1 MTETRTTRKR
11 KWMALAIRHGLPA
24 LLALAWAA
32 APRAGGAADALPTVT
47 WTENLN
53 GALTRAQNELKP
65 VLVVFASPSCP
76 WCSRFKAETLADQK
90 VLAALAGFVCVG
102 IDTSR
107 DDQTAQNFQVRGVPA
122 VMILSGDGRPQW
134 GTEGFMDQTAF
145 LAFLEVY
152 RQGGGGREAMPPALD
167 GWLKALQ
174 GKSVVA
180 EQWPEMMSGLGIKA
194 CRAPLHQALLAYAP
208 CPRRAWVEL
217 LAHPQLAVRLGAFEL
232 LEELA
237 GSGHGYDPWFEAEAN
252 REALANWRKWAETGT
267 NDTEQV
273 YASLTEEQ
281 INGYIRDLASRDRE
295 RCARAVRMLEQAGES
310 VIPAL
315 EAWAAAD
322 PADGGE
328 AIRQVKEIRY
338 FLMLPES
345 LGTERARLA
354 HRLVFGNQDERLRSL
369 AAAAAAGERSLPVL
383 ADFLTDT
390 DPFIREAAVD
400 GLVSAGR
407 NLACPY
413 LSELLKREKDEDVI
427 HAVVRGAGR
436 LKGPK
441 AVELAGPF
449 LTHAN
454 EDLVVAALASL
465 SRTKSKT
472 AAKAVEA
479 CLGHQQWRVRAAALE
494 ALGKLGAKSA
504 DEAII
509 VCLDDS
515 DAFVRRTAV
524 LTLAGLSEKKA
535 VKRLGEIFLKDDP
548 LKGPIVAALRE
559 MDVPI
564 PATFGPALEGKD
576 PDVLLPVLDGLG
588 DGGDESWWLALPLV
602 GHANGDVACAAI
614 RIVARGG
621 GRKAEAR
628 TALAKVLREG
638 VKERVLA
645 VFESYSPAG
654 NDDSF
659 SLDDASGS
667 EAIDELLSVGA
678 SAEGAGG
685 GGIVESGALAD
696 VFAAF
701 GAAPAAAPVAAAPAV
716 APATT
721 SAPPEP
727 ATLNDLFAA
736 FGTTGASAPAA
747 DGAAARRDESRED
760 GDILKAA
767 VAYLAPGQDAELR
780 FAAALMVMA
789 LGNTTGVTF
798 LVESLDSRTAEERLQ
813 IARRAGRCR
822 GEATAPL
829 VGRLLRDPSADVRQ
843 AAVSLCLGETS
854 GDRLTKALL
863 DTAFEPGMPLA
874 PADLFTESYTWYR
887 ALQRA
892 AFRRH
897 VGVAVRQA
905 LAPEAD
911 RRLSDPQRI
920 LALTLLD
927 TCWKTGD
934 QTMVARHLEHENP
947 FVRRAAW
954 YAIGRRQPA
963 AFLEKIKTVAE
974 DPSEWVRAVVPAVY
988 RSEDS
993 SEWAVYIDADTT
1005 ASPMSRNFSSS
1016 GTRVRLKAPVAEVLR
1031 SLVRDPALPVR
1042 SAAALCLFEN
1052 REKIEL
1058 RLLSALLETAPDRRM
1073 MAYRLAS
1080 LLKAAPLNW
1089 LREMNVG
1096 ELLGVVDAV
1105 LMHVDEEEDD
1115 EGERLVDLRQK
1126 LAAETKAPG
1135 AKVKIAPRQ
1144 PEARRTMP
1152 AAGDGDRMA
1161 GQGGAEAT
1169 DATEQPVAG
1178 ARQRLVVFFRNPGCH
1193 DCERVEGMLKALAGD
1208 FPDLVVEI
1216 RNIRKPEDARINE
1229 ALCGRFGIPD
1239 NEHLVTPA
1247 IFCGAGALIKNDITF
1262 ERLGRLLSRPGAEV
1276 AGWRRLTET
1285 DTARAGRKL
1294 ETVYAGMNPLLVF
1307 GAGLADGVNPC
1318 AFATII
1324 FLLSYLQML
1333 RRRPRELLAVGAAF
1347 VAGVFLAYFALGL
1360 GVVEV
1365 VVRFSLL
1372 QRFARVLNWVMAV
1385 FVAAVALLNL
1395 WDGVQCLRGRMGD
1408 MVLQLPRVL
1417 KTRIHDAV
1425 RVSSRHRHFVA
1436 AAFLAGVLISFLEL
1450 ACTGQ
1455 VYAPTLLYILKTGV
1469 SRRGALAYLT
1479 LYNVAFV
1486 IPLVIVFA
1494 GAYGGLRSERLT
1506 VWLRQRAALV
1516 KFATAA
1522 LFATL
1527 FVILLFR

>member
-1 MTETRTTRKR
+1 
-11 KWMALAIRHGLPA
+11 MALAIRHGLPA
-24 LLALAWAA
+24 LLALAWIA
-32 APRAGGAADALPTVT
+32 APRAGGAADALPAVT

-102 IDTSR
+102 IDTLR
-107 DDQTAQNFQVRGVPA
+107 DNETAQSFQVRGVPA

-134 GTEGFMDQTAF
+134 GTEGFMDPTAF
-145 LAFLEVY
+145 LAFLDVY
-152 RQGGGGREAMPPALD
+152 RQGGGGRETMPLALD

-174 GKSVVA
+174 GKSVLA
-180 EQWPEMMSGLGIKA
+180 GQWPEMMSGLGIKA
-194 CRAPLHQALLAYAP
+194 CRTPLHQALLAYVP
-208 CPRRAWVEL
+208 CPRSAWVEL

-252 REALANWRKWAETGT
+252 REALANWRKWAEAGT
-267 NDTEQV
+267 NETEQV

-295 RCARAVRMLEQAGES
+295 RCARAVRMLERAGES

-315 EAWAAAD
+315 ESWAVAD
-322 PADGGE
+322 PASGGE
-328 AIRQVKEIRY
+328 ALRQVKEIRY

-369 AAAAAAGERSLPVL
+369 AAASAAGERSLPVL
-383 ADFLTDT
+383 ADFLADT

-400 GLVSAGR
+400 GLISAGR

-413 LSELLKREKDEDVI
+413 LSELLKHEKDEDVI

-449 LTHAN
+449 LSHAN

-465 SRTKSKT
+465 SQTKSKT
-472 AAKAVEA
+472 AAKAVAA
-479 CLGHQQWRVRAAALE
+479 CLQNRQWRVRAAALE

-509 VCLDDS
+509 VCLDDP

-535 VKRLGEIFLKDDP
+535 VKRLSEIFLKDDP
-548 LKGPIVAALRE
+548 LKGPIVAALRT

-588 DGGDESWWLALPLV
+588 NGGDESWRLALPFV
-602 GHANGDVACAAI
+602 GNANGDVACAAI

-621 GRKAEAR
+621 GRVGEAR
-628 TALAKVLREG
+628 AALAKVLREG

-654 NDDSF
+654 DDDSF

-667 EAIDELLSVGA
+667 EAIDELLSAGA
-678 SAEGAGG
+678 ASEGAGG
-685 GGIVESGALAD
+685 GGSVESGALAD

-701 GAAPAAAPVAAAPAV
+701 GAAPAATPATAPVAA
-716 APATT
+716 PATT
-721 SAPPEP
+721 AAPPEP

-736 FGTTGASAPAA
+736 FGTAVASAPAVEVA
-747 DGAAARRDESRED
+747 VARRDESRED
-760 GDILKAA
+760 GDMLQAA

-789 LGNTTGVTF
+789 MGNTTGVTF

-813 IARRAGRCR
+813 IAQRAGRCR
-822 GEATAPL
+822 GDATLPL
-829 VGRLLRDPSADVRQ
+829 VARLLRDPSADVRQ
-843 AAVSLCLGETS
+843 AAVALCLGESS

-863 DTAFEPGMPLA
+863 ETAFEPGTPLA

-934 QTMVARHLEHENP
+934 QAMVARHLEHENP

-988 RSEDS
+988 RSEGS

-1016 GTRVRLKAPVAEVLR
+1016 GSRARLKAPVAEVLR

-1052 REKIEL
+1052 REKVEL
-1058 RLLSALLETAPDRRM
+1058 QLLSALLDTAPDRRM

-1080 LLKAAPLNW
+1080 LLKEAPLGW

-1115 EGERLVDLRQK
+1115 EGERLVDLRQT
-1126 LAAETKAPG
+1126 LAAETKVPG
-1135 AKVKIAPRQ
+1135 AKVKVAPRQ
-1144 PEARRTMP
+1144 AEARRTMP
-1152 AAGDGDRMA
+1152 VAGGGERPA
-1161 GQGGAEAT
+1161 GQGGAEAP
-1169 DATEQPVAG
+1169 DATAQLVAG

-1208 FPDLVVEI
+1208 FTDLVVEV

-1229 ALCGRFGIPD
+1229 ALCIRFGVPD
-1239 NEHLVTPA
+1239 NGHLVAPA
-1247 IFCGAGALIKNDITF
+1247 IFCGAGALIKSDITF

-1285 DTARAGRKL
+1285 DTARAGQNL
-1294 ETVYAGMNPLLVF
+1294 ESLYAGMNPLLVF

-1385 FVAAVALLNL
+1385 FVAVVALLNL

-1436 AAFLAGVLISFLEL
+1436 ASFLAGVLISFLEL

-1527 FVILLFR
+1527 FVILIRSRT